1 MSRYVQKTRKALD
14 YLPVAEVYNP
24 EPESEP
30 LKEVDDLMAC
40 LNQKQRAVIACLY
53 IHNMSVFQV
62 AQAMNITETQVT
74 WQRQRAMEKMRQCR
88 LK

>member
-1 MSRYVQKTRKALD
+1 
-14 YLPVAEVYNP
+14 
-24 EPESEP
+24 
-30 LKEVDDLMAC
+30 

>member
-1 MSRYVQKTRKALD
+1 MD

-24 EPESEP
+24 EPESE
-30 LKEVDDLMAC
+30 DLNKAEDIMSC
-40 LNQKQRAVIACLY
+40 LNQKQRVIIVCLY

-74 WQRQRAMEKMRQCR
+74 WQRQRAMQKMRQCS